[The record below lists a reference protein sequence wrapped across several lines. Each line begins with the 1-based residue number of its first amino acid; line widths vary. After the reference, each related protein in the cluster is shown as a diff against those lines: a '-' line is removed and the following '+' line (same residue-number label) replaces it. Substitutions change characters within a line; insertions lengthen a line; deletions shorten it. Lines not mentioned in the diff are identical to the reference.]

1 MKARRKIKQA
11 QSGQS
16 VSKTDSLVAARKKE
30 VQQAR
35 AKLDSIT
42 KVKREEIIRKKDS
55 VSQRV
60 AASKGMTVAEVRA
73 EQAKNKNKKDVG
85 IQTCGPSFKATK
97 CGINKAATKQA
108 KKDWKKK

>member
-1 MKARRKIKQA
+1 MQEKPKKLDTIKKKVVVDKLAEAKEGRR
-11 QSGQS
+11 
-16 VSKTDSLVAARKKE
+16 
-30 VQQAR
+30 
-35 AKLDSIT
+35 KLDSIT
-42 KVKREEIIRKKDS
+42 AIKREEIIRKKDS